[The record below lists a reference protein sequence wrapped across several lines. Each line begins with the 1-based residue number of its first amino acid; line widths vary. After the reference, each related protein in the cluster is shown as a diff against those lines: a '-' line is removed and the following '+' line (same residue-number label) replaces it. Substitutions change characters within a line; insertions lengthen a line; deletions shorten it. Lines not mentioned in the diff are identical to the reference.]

1 MRIACVAIEGV
12 LAAGDDLRRAQPT
25 KWGRALYEALAT
37 EFRMIAFTQ
46 ADPEI
51 AQWWLKQEMLRGW
64 AAVMTQE
71 PYLDYPAWKV
81 KQIEEFLAEGW
92 EVGLM
97 LDVDAG
103 VLEQV
108 TELGVLTLTLSY
120 PTTKVGFR
128 HHETSP
134 RPWADVS
141 GTL

>member
-1 MRIACVAIEGV
+1 MIACIALEGV

-25 KWGRALYEALAT
+25 KWGRMLYESLAT
-37 EFRMIAFTQ
+37 QFRMIAFTQ

-51 AQWWLKQEMLRGW
+51 AQWWLKQESMRGW

-81 KQIEEFLAEGW
+81 RQVEEFLAEGW
-92 EVGLM
+92 EVGLV
-97 LDVDAG
+97 LDVDAQ

-108 TELGVLTLTLSY
+108 TELGVLTLKLSY
-120 PTTKVGFR
+120 PAIKVGFKQ
-128 HHETSP
+128 HETSP